1 MNSLPDV
8 ISAPR
13 FATYKQWASG
23 NEDIALRLYTYNVQL
38 SAALYGPLHIF
49 EVSLRNSIDSALVS
63 KFGISWP
70 DDHAVGLS
78 LYQIDCIA
86 AARKTLAKENKAG
99 THPQLVAELNLG
111 FWTSFLGRQSH
122 HLWQWLRPVFQTRG
136 LQRHQ
141 LAAQLK
147 DVRTLRNRVAH
158 YEPILALPLA
168 QRYAEVT
175 TLTGWL
181 SSAAAAWINRHSS
194 WQSIYPAVPI
204 LTTDPTTKIT
214 RMDPA
219 VLPYLPPV

>member
-1 MNSLPDV
+1 M
-8 ISAPR
+8 IM
-13 FATYKQWASG
+13 
-23 NEDIALRLYTYNVQL
+23 
-38 SAALYGPLHIF
+38 PLGFRSIKLI
-49 EVSLRNSIDSALVS
+49 VSPQHGKRSPKKIRQARIRS
-63 KFGISWP
+63 
-70 DDHAVGLS
+70 LS
-78 LYQIDCIA
+78 L
-86 AARKTLAKENKAG
+86 
-99 THPQLVAELNLG
+99 NLIG